1 MPHQDFPDSTPRPA
15 RRRSRFVAFVALVA
29 GIAAAGLSACGHEP
43 PPASTSAG
51 MAAIPVA
58 NAASG
63 VRFSVIRTARTSARD
78 ALTWQGGSWTRSV
91 VVNHVAVLVDHPRG
105 RFLLDSGLGTRTPA
119 HFEAEMPWWL
129 KPLMRFDGLDPARS
143 QLDARG
149 EPPVS
154 RIILTHAHW
163 DHLAALHDFPEAE
176 VWLPSSE
183 QAHAM
188 TAEPPGVLPAQLG
201 PPAVRWRT
209 YEFDGRRWG
218 PFEASVDLFGDG
230 TAVLVPLTG
239 HTPGSA
245 GLLLTVA
252 SGRRYF
258 FVGDAVWRH
267 EAITQQAPKPPLAS
281 RIVDHD
287 RPATLATVR
296 FLHALQQF
304 HPDLTIVPAHDASVH
319 DRLGYYPAWV
329 E

>member
-1 MPHQDFPDSTPRPA
+1 MPPSNVPVSAQRPVG
-15 RRRSRFVAFVALVA
+15 RRSRIAAFVVLLTSL
-29 GIAAAGLSACGHEP
+29 AATGLTACGHVP
-43 PPASTSAG
+43 APTSAPPA
-51 MAAIPVA
+51 MAAIPTA
-58 NAASG
+58 AAASG
-63 VRFSVIRTARTSARD
+63 VRFSIIRTARTAARD
-78 ALTWQGGSWTRSV
+78 AFTWQGGSWTRSV

-129 KPLMRFDGLDPARS
+129 KPLMRFEGLDPARS

-176 VWLPSSE
+176 VWLPSAE

-188 TAEPPGVLPAQLG
+188 AAEPPGVLPAQLG
-201 PPAVRWRT
+201 PPAIRWRT
-209 YEFDGRRWG
+209 YEFDDRRWG
-218 PFEASVDLFGDG
+218 PFAGSVDLFGDG
-230 TAVLVPLTG
+230 TAVLVPLSG

-252 SGRRYF
+252 SGKRYF
-258 FVGDAVWRH
+258 FIGDTVWRH
-267 EAITQQAPKPPLAS
+267 DAITQQAPKPPLAS

-287 RPATLATVR
+287 RPATLDTVR
-296 FLHALQQF
+296 FLHALQQA
-304 HPDLTIVPAHDASVH
+304 HPDLTLVPAHDASVH
-319 DRLGYYPAWV
+319 DRLGYYPEWV
-329 E
+329 R